1 MPKEYSTKFKTEV
14 IKRYQNGESILALSQ
29 ELCIAQSTIYHWRKE
44 YYSIKTANRTYTPK
58 EFDALSRRLEK
69 LEHEMEIIKQSGY
82 IADVPLQKKLS
93 VLENIYRQADNTYSV
108 HELCEALDIARGTF
122 YNYIFRRA
130 DHSKREEAQVE
141 LMRLVQQ
148 VFDDSSQRFG
158 AEKICVTLTE
168 SGVCVSTKRIAAIM
182 RELGLQS
189 VRPDAKKQYK
199 KQQQYKKQNLLE
211 RQFTAKHPNQI
222 WVSDITYFKVNDYW
236 VYLCVIL
243 DLFSRKIVGYR
254 VSRNASTN
262 LVTSTFRTAFRERGN
277 PSSLTFHSD
286 RGKQYTSAAFT
297 ALLQKCGVK
306 QSFSAT
312 ARPHDNAVAE
322 TFFASFKKE
331 EAYRREYTSEQGY
344 RKSVEQYIQFYNEL
358 RPHRTLKYKTPTA
371 FEKAYWAGL

>member
-1 MPKEYSTKFKTEV
+1 MPKECSTKFKAEV
-14 IKRYQNGESILALSQ
+14 IKRYQSGESILALSQ

-93 VLENIYRQADNTYSV
+93 VLESIYRQADNTYSV

-222 WVSDITYFKVNDYW
+222 WVSDITYFKVNDY
-236 VYLCVIL
+236 
-243 DLFSRKIVGYR
+243 
-254 VSRNASTN
+254 
-262 LVTSTFRTAFRERGN
+262 
-277 PSSLTFHSD
+277 
-286 RGKQYTSAAFT
+286 
-297 ALLQKCGVK
+297 
-306 QSFSAT
+306 
-312 ARPHDNAVAE
+312 
-322 TFFASFKKE
+322 
-331 EAYRREYTSEQGY
+331 
-344 RKSVEQYIQFYNEL
+344 
-358 RPHRTLKYKTPTA
+358 
-371 FEKAYWAGL
+371 